1 MKVARRALML
11 FAVIVAA
18 ATLLACTLLLDDS
31 QVQCASTADCR
42 ARGPAFANAVC
53 VASVCQQGDAG
64 AASDAGSGPWDCL
77 EGPPIPSPVGMVDVE
92 IVLYS
97 ALGTTSFGG
106 SVPGGNDLTLLSY
119 TPQPGVNVAA
129 CQSLDTACSTP
140 IMPTTS
146 DDAGI
151 ARLSVPGAFDGFYT
165 LTRSDSVSSL
175 FFPGRLLEGEPSV
188 TFPTS
193 LTSTASYS
201 RLQVVTGIAAN
212 QDTDG
217 GPGLVAVTQYDCND
231 LRASGV
237 TFAVNP
243 AAARIV
249 YVAANGLPS
258 TSALATAANGAGL
271 IVNAPA
277 GDVTITSSLAA
288 PGNRGLDTESVLVR
302 SGGIT
307 LVKLRPRAR

>member
-1 MKVARRALML
+1 M
-11 FAVIVAA
+11 
-18 ATLLACTLLLDDS
+18 
-31 QVQCASTADCR
+31 
-42 ARGPAFANAVC
+42 
-53 VASVCQQGDAG
+53 
-64 AASDAGSGPWDCL
+64 
-77 EGPPIPSPVGMVDVE
+77 E
-92 IVLYS
+92 
-97 ALGTTSFGG
+97 
-106 SVPGGNDLTLLSY
+106 
-119 TPQPGVNVAA
+119 
-129 CQSLDTACSTP
+129 
-140 IMPTTS
+140 
-146 DDAGI
+146 
-151 ARLSVPGAFDGFYT
+151 GAFDGFYT

-175 FFPGRLLEGEPSV
+175 FFPGRLLEGEPNV

-201 RLQVVTGIAAN
+201 NLQAVTGIAAN

-249 YVAANGLPS
+249 YVAANGLPN

-271 IVNAPA
+271 LVNAPA

-288 PGNRGLDTESVLVR
+288 PGNRVLDTESVLVR